1 MSQRSIS
8 VSDLTFVRD
17 VLIPRCA
24 YVEGPE
30 VNTLVQLR
38 LRIDAI
44 FTDIEVELAA
54 SSKPLA
60 PAAAVLA
67 PASAVVTPAAVPA
80 AVPTA
85 PAAPVPT
92 PSTSPPVPAAPWA
105 NAVNPAHAGAPVVT
119 PSL

>member
-54 SSKPLA
+54 SSKSLA
-60 PAAAVLA
+60 PAALA
-67 PASAVVTPAAVPA
+67 PASAVVTPTAVTAATPVTPA
-80 AVPTA
+80 TPA
-85 PAAPVPT
+85 PS
-92 PSTSPPVPAAPWA
+92 PSTPAAPWA

-119 PSL
+119 PPL